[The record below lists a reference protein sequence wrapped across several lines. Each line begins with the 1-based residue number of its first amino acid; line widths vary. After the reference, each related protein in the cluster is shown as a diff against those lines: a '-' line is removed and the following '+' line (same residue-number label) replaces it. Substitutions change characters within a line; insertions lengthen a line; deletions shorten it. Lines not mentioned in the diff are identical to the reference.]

1 MFGVLFLYHFPNVL
15 NEWFL
20 LLQLVSLINLLW
32 GQVVFVSYMLLMS
45 SFLVDNA
52 KGGEVLGTK
61 AMKVVS
67 NTKHHQIKIS

>member
-1 MFGVLFLYHFPNVL
+1 
-15 NEWFL
+15 
-20 LLQLVSLINLLW
+20 
-32 GQVVFVSYMLLMS
+32 MLLMS